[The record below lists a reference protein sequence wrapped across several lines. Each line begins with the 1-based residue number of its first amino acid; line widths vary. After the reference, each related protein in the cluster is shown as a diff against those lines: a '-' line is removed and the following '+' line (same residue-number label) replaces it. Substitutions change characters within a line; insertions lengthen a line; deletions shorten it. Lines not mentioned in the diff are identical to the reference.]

1 MVITDEF
8 KFPRPPRIDTG
19 ESPLTIREIE
29 GLDPVLPI
37 NRYRKKW
44 RKGENRHYAEEAAEG
59 LTDAA
64 ERALHHLVHQV
75 NQNLQNADIDLH
87 LGLVREERGYALDIY
102 DCTSGFICERVK
114 EEAIHINDLP
124 NMLKNL
130 QQEAGILID
139 VQV

>member
-37 NRYRKKW
+37 NRYRRKW
-44 RKGENRHYAEEAAEG
+44 RRGETRPYEEEVVER
-59 LTDAA
+59 LSDAA
-64 ERALHHLVHQV
+64 ERALHRLIQQV
-75 NQNLQNADIDLH
+75 NDNLEHGDIAIH
-87 LGLVREERGYALDIY
+87 LGLVKGERGYSLDIY
-102 DCTSGFICERVK
+102 DCTSGFICERFK
-114 EEAIHINDLP
+114 EEEIHIRDLP
-124 NMLKNL
+124 IMLKNL

-139 VQV
+139 LHV

>member
-1 MVITDEF
+1 MR
-8 KFPRPPRIDTG
+8 KRLPR
-19 ESPLTIREIE
+19 
-29 GLDPVLPI
+29 GL
-37 NRYRKKW
+37 
-44 RKGENRHYAEEAAEG
+44 A
-59 LTDAA
+59 DAA

-87 LGLVREERGYALDIY
+87 LGLVSEKRGYALDIY

-114 EEAIHINDLP
+114 EKAIHIYDLP